1 MANFGERIKML
12 REERLETQDFIARLF
27 KISRATV
34 SKYESNDREPDI
46 STIKS
51 LARHFGV
58 SIDYL
63 FGESEIRNMPEFIAE
78 NIRLIKGV
86 LSDEEFSKLLS
97 ELFEMHIDK
106 EEINS
111 YITNTHTPTA
121 SVLNVIADYA
131 GVDVGFF
138 YKKNTLEE
146 LDKMKN
152 EKVHEGSAIYQLSD
166 VEGLLRDK
174 NFVNLAIKIKENN
187 LSLDIIDK
195 MVNCI
200 IEIKVS

>member
-1 MANFGERIKML
+1 MASFGKRIKTL

-51 LARHFGV
+51 LARHFGA

-86 LSDEEFSKLLS
+86 LSDEDFSKLLS

-146 LDKMKN
+146 LDKMRK

-166 VEGLLRDK
+166 VEGLMRDK

-187 LSLDIIDK
+187 LSLEVIDK
-195 MVNCI
+195 MVNCV
-200 IEIKVS
+200 IEIKGS